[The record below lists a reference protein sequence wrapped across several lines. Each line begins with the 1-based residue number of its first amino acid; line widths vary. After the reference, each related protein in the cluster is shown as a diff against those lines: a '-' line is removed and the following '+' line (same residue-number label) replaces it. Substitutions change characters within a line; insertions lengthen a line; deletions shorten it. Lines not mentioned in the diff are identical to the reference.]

1 MQLTGKQIVEQGIID
16 NYCEKGVQQ
25 QGLDV
30 RLTKVRK
37 MKQKHLTAKAQHFDM
52 VNDVMVN
59 DAVYIVDWDKCG
71 KIPRHSKTVLPEM
84 TEWMQPEKIT
94 RDGEEI
100 EVFRLTPGYYEIE
113 FFESCKIP
121 RDKVLNYKTRSSLV
135 RCGVHVFSGQFDGGF
150 ETRNMGAYLLVLNP
164 IEIEYMARVAQA
176 VVTESYPVTDEYLY
190 NGQWQNDKQRK

>member
-52 VNDVMVN
+52 VNDE
-59 DAVYIVDWDKCG
+59 VYVVDWDKCG
-71 KIPRHSKTVLPEM
+71 NIPEKGKTVLPEM
-84 TEWMQPEKIT
+84 TEWVQPEKIT
-94 RDGEEI
+94 RDGKEI
-100 EVFRLTPGYYEIE
+100 EVFRLTPGYYEVE

-135 RCGVHVFSGQFDGGF
+135 RCGAHVFSGQFDGGF
-150 ETRNMGAYLLVLNP
+150 ETRNMGAYMLILNP
-164 IEIEYMARVAQA
+164 IEIEYMARVAQV